1 MCSAAVEAR
10 RGAGM
15 VTGFNTNTDPAAVGA
30 ENRIRTGWGS
40 TSGYYEFD
48 EAGFTNA
55 INQVQACIDKVREL
69 RVAARPMTQV
79 LPMGDE
85 PSSRRAAEGINAS
98 GGKYLTHNKALENAY
113 QVIHDDL
120 VAAREAYLA
129 QEHHATDAINAIQRN
144 M

>member
-1 MCSAAVEAR
+1 
-10 RGAGM
+10 M
-15 VTGFNTNTDPAAVGA
+15 VTGFNTNTDPTAVGA
-30 ENRIRTGWGS
+30 ENSVRTSWWS

-55 INQVQACIDKVREL
+55 IKQVEDCIDKVQTL
-69 RVAARPMTQV
+69 RRQARPMTEV

-85 PSSRRAAEGINAS
+85 PSSRKAAKGINDS
-98 GGKYLTHNKALENAY
+98 GAKYLEHNKKLEAAY
-113 QVIHDDL
+113 KAIHDDL

-129 QEHHATDAINAIQRN
+129 QEQHAAGAINSIQRN